1 MKIHMRDII
10 QIEFSRA
17 RSTLAMRNI
26 FLFVGTGLLLVAAAL
41 AGDEKTPQPPPGE
54 SKGTA
59 SAQGPNTKSN
69 TTVAPRRKAAAEEP
83 DEAAGRNA
91 TIRVDTNLVLINVTV
106 TDPLN
111 RFVTGLEAE
120 HFKLFEEKA
129 EQRIATFASED
140 APLSVGLVFDASGSM
155 GAKLQKARLAA
166 AQFFK
171 TANPDDEFFLVQFND
186 KPELIHPFTTN
197 TEEIQNRLT
206 FTQAKG
212 RTALLDGIYMALNHM
227 KKARNTRK
235 AILVLSDGGDNSS
248 RYTESEIKNL
258 VREADVQI
266 YAIGIFEPA
275 SARSRSAEELAG
287 PGLLNE
293 IAEQTGGRHFPV
305 ENLNDLPDVAAKIG
319 IELRNQYVIGYV
331 PNNATRDG
339 KYRRVQVKIN
349 QPRGLPPL
357 RPFWRQG
364 YYAPHL

>member
-1 MKIHMRDII
+1 
-10 QIEFSRA
+10 
-17 RSTLAMRNI
+17 MRNI
-26 FLFVGTGLLLVAAAL
+26 LLCFGVAISLAAVGF
-41 AGDEKTPQPPPGE
+41 AGDEKTPQPR
-54 SKGTA
+54 STDAKTA
-59 SAQGPNTKSN
+59 ASSQGPASKSN
-69 TTVAPRRKAAAEEP
+69 TTVSPRKKAAAEEQ
-83 DEAAGRNA
+83 DEAAGRPA
-91 TIRVDTNLVLINVTV
+91 SIRVDTNLVLINVTV

-120 HFKLFEEKA
+120 HFKLLEDKA

-186 KPELIHPFTTN
+186 KPEMVQPFTTN

-339 KYRRVQVKIN
+339 KYRRVQVKIV

-364 YYAPHL
+364 YYAPAQ